1 MCLLL
6 IPPRL
11 PPMQNAFRR
20 LLPPIGCD
28 RFWPSAVRM
37 THPPEQQQQL
47 LLLPLA
53 VNNALGCHAGSRCG
67 PRKIPLPA
75 APTGDFQP
83 ATCDLLPATLSQVV
97 VALDVLPLGLLRV
110 HALIFTKG
118 FNVGVAGALTFKSF
132 RLEKRQN
139 TNMSVFYL
147 ASMQLSSTCRE
158 GEKNSKAK

>member
-1 MCLLL
+1 MALRGANDS
-6 IPPRL
+6 PP
-11 PPMQNAFRR
+11 
-20 LLPPIGCD
+20 
-28 RFWPSAVRM
+28 
-37 THPPEQQQQL
+37 QQQQLLL

-67 PRKIPLPA
+67 PGKIPLPA

-132 RLEKRQN
+132 RLKKN

-147 ASMQLSSTCRE
+147 ASMQLPSTCRE